1 MGEPE
6 GFLTHFTLVC
16 PLGSAQIELH
26 MGGRHNVSNALAAA
40 AAAAA
45 SGAGLEQIAAGLAAM
60 RAVAGR
66 LQFKKALSGAWI
78 IDDSYNANPSSMRA
92 GIEVLA
98 ELDGARWLVVGD
110 MAELG
115 EFAPAAHTEIG
126 EIARSHGIQ
135 RLYAIGGLA
144 KLAVDSFGA
153 GARWFPDAQ
162 ALASALVAELGSS
175 PGNVRLL
182 IKGSRVNR
190 LERVVDTLVHGST
203 QPTGGH

>member
-1 MGEPE
+1 
-6 GFLTHFTLVC
+6 
-16 PLGSAQIELH
+16 
-26 MGGRHNVSNALAAA
+26 MGGRHNISNAVAAA

-45 SGAGLEQIAAGLAAM
+45 AGAGLEQIVAGLGAV

-92 GIEVLA
+92 GIETLA
-98 ELDGARWLVVGD
+98 ELDGAKWLVIGD

-115 EFAPAAHTEIG
+115 EHAPAAHKEIG
-126 EIARSHGIQ
+126 ELARARGIE

-153 GARWFPDAQ
+153 PAQWFADAQ
-162 ALASALVAELGSS
+162 ALSAALAHDLGANATSAGAS
-175 PGNVRLL
+175 PGAGVRLL

-190 LERVVDTLVHGST
+190 LERVVDMLAHGSSGLVQGST
-203 QPTGGH
+203 QQTGGH